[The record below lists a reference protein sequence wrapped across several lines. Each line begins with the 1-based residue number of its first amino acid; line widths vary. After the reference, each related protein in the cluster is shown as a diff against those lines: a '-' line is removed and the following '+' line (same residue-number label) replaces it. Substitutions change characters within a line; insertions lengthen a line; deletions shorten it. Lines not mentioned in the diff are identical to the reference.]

1 MDRRLLDYLPP
12 VLREVMEMRAVNGA
26 NEPEIAAAWDGLA
39 RLLDNQFLETADARG
54 VAVWEKEL
62 KILPRN
68 TDTLEG
74 RKARIKAMWNRDMP
88 YTVPWLKSW
97 LDSLCGAEGH
107 KEAVS
112 GYVLE
117 AELDYDALPDTDAAV
132 KEIAELL
139 SSAIPAN
146 MLLRMSA
153 VANGAA
159 QVWTAAAAA
168 GEELA
173 DGAATEY
180 I

>member
-26 NEPEIAAAWDGLA
+26 NEPEIAAAWDG
-39 RLLDNQFLETADARG
+39 
-54 VAVWEKEL
+54 
-62 KILPRN
+62 
-68 TDTLEG
+68 LEG

-159 QVWTAAAAA
+159 QVWAAAAAA
-168 GEELA
+168 GAELA